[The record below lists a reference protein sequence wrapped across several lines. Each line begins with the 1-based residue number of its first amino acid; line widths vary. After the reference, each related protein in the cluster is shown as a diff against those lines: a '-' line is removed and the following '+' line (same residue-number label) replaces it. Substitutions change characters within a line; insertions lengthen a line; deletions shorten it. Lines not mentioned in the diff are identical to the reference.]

1 MPTHASTTK
10 HMRSDKRKRLR
21 NRKIK
26 SSVKSVEKK
35 VRQAEDKA
43 QAQTDLAKATSML
56 DKAAAKGVIHH
67 KIVSRHKSR
76 LAKRVNSL
84 AEKTNEDTATKAK

>member
-1 MPTHASTTK
+1 MPTHASTAK

-26 SSVKSVEKK
+26 SSVKSMEKK
-35 VRQAEDKA
+35 VRQAEDKEQA
-43 QAQTDLAKATSML
+43 QADLTKATSML
-56 DKAAAKGVIHH
+56 DKAASKGVIHR

-76 LAKRVNSL
+76 LAKRVNAM
-84 AEKTNEDTATKAK
+84 AEKTKADKAAQAK